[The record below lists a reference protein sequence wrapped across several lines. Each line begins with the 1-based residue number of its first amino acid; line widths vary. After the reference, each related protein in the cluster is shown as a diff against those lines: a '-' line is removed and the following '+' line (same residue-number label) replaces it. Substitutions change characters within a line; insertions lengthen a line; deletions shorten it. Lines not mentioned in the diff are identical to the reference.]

1 MSLPQRGP
9 GQLGSPPAL
18 TGSRRDLPT
27 WGAWGVGPRLR
38 AGCAWRRRVAL
49 RPAAALGVSEALAAS
64 WVDAAATST
73 AMRSSDV
80 QSSQP
85 GQPQQRGQQ
94 GREGAQPGAQ
104 RLAAPA
110 APMASA
116 TKLPAHSGVSAG
128 GVVLGVLLTVALQM
142 VARWLQRQRWARQVM
157 ELLDSR
163 RSSGAAASTST
174 SSRLSSGDGM
184 DDDAAAWGSWR
195 PRDTSGGSSS
205 RASLDRSTPGSGSA
219 DGESGAAAATLAFL
233 GGSGVGGAGPG
244 GAGTMDGLPSA
255 PPNSPSAAAV
265 AAAAAMGGL
274 PPPPVGADPGE
285 SVEWVNMCWRK
296 VWRVYQRGLE
306 RWIIDLLQPVFD
318 GLVKDGSVPRWLCR
332 LRVVELTLDHE
343 APYFSNM
350 RRRNSRK
357 DSDLNGV
364 VDLRY
369 TGGARMLLMLELG
382 EGRWRFK
389 VPVLVSDLDLE
400 CKMWLKLRLAPMCPW
415 IGTISLAFV
424 GPPNVKVQLSPY
436 NRVRLMRVPVVQNY
450 LRKLLTVD
458 LPGLMVLPE
467 RLEINIPP
475 SVTTIAEAAVGRDTI
490 MRAVASAVL
499 QADAVEAALL
509 AALPLGPQ
517 TPAGGITLPE
527 AFKGELSVTLREA
540 RNLPVWGFPGQSN
553 PYCRL
558 VLGDQAVQS
567 RREGDT
573 SHPGRHRA
581 PVWNQEFQFLVE
593 DPGVQV
599 LEMLVKDSHL
609 TGRTEVGRASIRL
622 EDLIKAQQG
631 AEGGKVSMW
640 VPLQAPASSY
650 GITAAEDVPTGEVL
664 VELTYK
670 DFDDDE
676 QDSGYR
682 EAENF
687 TKQAAAQAPI
697 TDIRSAAA
705 ASSRAAVAA
714 SAAVSAIAMTKA
726 AAARAAARA
735 ARAAQEAAAAAAG
748 AAKGAVDQGASII
761 VGQPGQGQAAGGKS
775 PIQLPA
781 GREPKALPAAS
792 GATTSAPAPP
802 SESAVD
808 AVVAG
813 ATDVETVAVAAARQ
827 RLRVLAEEAAAA
839 AAAAASASS
848 QAEAAEVAGAAVT
861 APKPR
866 SVADSAA
873 AVRRGRGGPRDDDHD
888 DGGDGQGPGS
898 GGGAAAAAPVL
909 ERIPALAVEARGGR
923 SAGGTGSAGVSSA
936 MVAGAASLPTSAAA
950 ATTVVLE
957 RPPARVAGA
966 STASME
972 EELFAAAP
980 GGGGGIGDGGVSS
993 RHTLGVRPVLG
1004 GGSGDG
1010 ARPSDAAA
1018 AGVQSPSGGQD
1029 GWSHVPPTQAT
1040 ANGNGAAALAQRH
1053 TGPGALVEAEAD
1065 EQEWQSAP
1073 LQRGRLEDYDLVGGQ
1088 GADAPATAAHGA
1100 AAGTMADR
1108 DGDAAGAQ
1116 ASSTAGGGGG
1126 GVMGALASLATV
1138 SAHSLS
1144 SITRGSRPPEASS
1157 SAPGAAADPG
1167 SSSGGSGG
1175 GGGTAWLDAIVSRLP
1190 RYKAHHDEDEVKR
1203 KQGASGK
1210 DGAAAAAAVKLDK
1223 DGVTA
1228 AAAAAGLESAGTA
1241 GEDHPWWQFWV
1252 PKGGTAKL
1260 NESQQQS
1267 GSSSSTSPS
1276 DSDGGASRPRAAN
1289 ADVTFSSTDGGAAAN
1304 TPDGGKPWWQFWSW
1318 DDGGKAGKG
1327 KAGEGEAA
1335 GSGLNGGG
1343 AVGGEGE
1350 DGLGSKPVEA
1360 IYIPPDL
1367 PLEEIAAEV
1376 QRLKEDS
1383 WRERSDHV
1391 SSLWMKAVERNDRK
1405 WLMLAAFLLS
1415 VAVGLLTVVAW
1426 RLEQLE
1432 HLQAAAPQ
1440 IALMTMQAALQVLE
1454 EQARSSGGL

>member
-1 MSLPQRGP
+1 
-9 GQLGSPPAL
+9 
-18 TGSRRDLPT
+18 
-27 WGAWGVGPRLR
+27 
-38 AGCAWRRRVAL
+38 
-49 RPAAALGVSEALAAS
+49 
-64 WVDAAATST
+64 
-73 AMRSSDV
+73 
-80 QSSQP
+80 
-85 GQPQQRGQQ
+85 
-94 GREGAQPGAQ
+94 
-104 RLAAPA
+104 
-110 APMASA
+110 MASA
-116 TKLPAHSGVSAG
+116 TKLPVASGVSAA
-128 GVVLGVLLTVALQM
+128 GVLLGVLLTVALQM
-142 VARWLQRQRWARQVM
+142 VGRWLQRQRWARQVM

-163 RSSGAAASTST
+163 RSSGSAASTSG
-174 SSRLSSGDGM
+174 SRLSSRDGT
-184 DDDAAAWGSWR
+184 DDDAASWGSWR
-195 PRDTSGGSSS
+195 PPDAAGSSS
-205 RASLDRSTPGSGSA
+205 RASLDRSASGSA
-219 DGESGAAAATLAFL
+219 DGEPGSNLAAFL
-233 GGSGVGGAGPG
+233 GGPGVGGAAQG
-244 GAGTMDGLPSA
+244 GTVGWGGNWTADSMPSA

-274 PPPPVGADPGE
+274 PPPPVGADAGE

-593 DPGVQV
+593 DPGLQV

-622 EDLIKAQQG
+622 EDLIKAQQS

-640 VPLQAPASSY
+640 VPLQSPAPSY
-650 GITAAEDVPTGEVL
+650 GITSPENVPTGEVL

-670 DFDDDE
+670 AFDDDV

-735 ARAAQEAAAAAAG
+735 ARAAQEAAVAAAG
-748 AAKGAVDQGASII
+748 AAKGAVDQGASMIG
-761 VGQPGQGQAAGGKS
+761 GQQQQQGQAAGGKA
-775 PIQLPA
+775 PIPLPA
-781 GREPKALPAAS
+781 GREPRALPAAS
-792 GATTSAPAPP
+792 NASAPAPP
-802 SESAVD
+802 SASAVD

-813 ATDVETVAVAAARQ
+813 ATDVEAVAVAAARQ
-827 RLRVLAEEAAAA
+827 RLRVLAEEAAAEAAA

-848 QAEAAEVAGAAVT
+848 QA
-861 APKPR
+861 
-866 SVADSAA
+866 AA
-873 AVRRGRGGPRDDDHD
+873 AVVTAATVSTPTARSAADGAAAARRGRGTPHDDDD
-888 DGGDGQGPGS
+888 GDGGHHDGDGHGPG
-898 GGGAAAAAPVL
+898 GGGAAAPVL
-909 ERIPALAVEARGGR
+909 ERVPALAVEARGGR
-923 SAGGTGSAGVSSA
+923 GAGGNGAGVSAA

-957 RPPARVAGA
+957 RPPSRVAGA

-972 EELFAAAP
+972 EELIGS
-980 GGGGGIGDGGVSS
+980 GGGDGDVTG
-993 RHTLGVRPVLG
+993 RHSLGLGARPVLG
-1004 GGSGDG
+1004 GGGGGGADG
-1010 ARPSDAAA
+1010 GRPSDAS
-1018 AGVQSPSGGQD
+1018 AGGTLARPGGVD
-1029 GWSHVPPTQAT
+1029 GLSHVPTTAAT
-1040 ANGNGAAALAQRH
+1040 GVNGNGMSVLPPRHTGAAAL
-1053 TGPGALVEAEAD
+1053 AEAD

-1073 LQRGRLEDYDLVGGQ
+1073 LQQLLEDYDVTGQ
-1088 GADAPATAAHGA
+1088 EAGAAASAAHGA
-1100 AAGTMADR
+1100 ADGGSGGTPQ
-1108 DGDAAGAQ
+1108 AAGAPAG
-1116 ASSTAGGGGG
+1116 ASVSGAHASGGGGG

-1144 SITRGSRPPEASS
+1144 SLARGARPPEAPS
-1157 SAPGAAADPG
+1157 SAPGAAAD
-1167 SSSGGSGG
+1167 GGSGSS
-1175 GGGTAWLDAIVSRLP
+1175 GTAWLEAIVSRLP
-1190 RYKAHHDEDEVKR
+1190 RYKSHHDEDDGKR
-1203 KQGASGK
+1203 KQAASGK
-1210 DGAAAAAAVKLDK
+1210 DGKDGAARQDKDAAA
-1223 DGVTA
+1223 A
-1228 AAAAAGLESAGTA
+1228 AAAAAGLDAAAAAAAAA
-1241 GEDHPWWQFWV
+1241 GEDHPWWQFWA
-1252 PKGGTAKL
+1252 PKGGSAKL
-1260 NESQQQS
+1260 GESQQQQP
-1267 GSSSSTSPS
+1267 GSSAAAT
-1276 DSDGGASRPRAAN
+1276 DSDGGPRGAN
-1289 ADVTFSSTDGGAAAN
+1289 ADATFSSTDGGASAN
-1304 TPDGGKPWWQFWSW
+1304 TPDGGRPWWQFWPW
-1318 DDGGKAGKG
+1318 DDGAKG
-1327 KAGEGEAA
+1327 AKGRAGEGEAA
-1335 GSGLNGGG
+1335 GSGSGGG
-1343 AVGGEGE
+1343 GGEGGE
-1350 DGLGSKPVEA
+1350 GPGSKPVEA

-1432 HLQAAAPQ
+1432 QLQVAAPQ